1 MESSFITRP
10 TVTIEEGLIIKSP
23 SELDTLRRAGRIV
36 ALTLAVLQDAVKPG
50 MRTKN
55 LDAIAEAEIR
65 KHDAIPSF
73 IGYRG
78 FPASL
83 CVSLNEEIVH
93 GIPGDRVIRDGD
105 IVSMDVGAI
114 VDGFH
119 GDAAITVGVG
129 KITRRAQDLIDTT
142 REALSSGI
150 SAAKVGARMGDISTA
165 IQSTAESRGYSV
177 VKEYVGHGIGR
188 RMHEE
193 PAVPNYGKPGRGIL
207 LQNGMALAIEP
218 MLNVGGWRTRLQSDK
233 WTVVTEDGSLSAHF
247 EHTIAITDD
256 GTEVLTQL
264 SAII

>member
-1 MESSFITRP
+1 
-10 TVTIEEGLIIKSP
+10 
-23 SELDTLRRAGRIV
+23 
-36 ALTLAVLQDAVKPG
+36 
-50 MRTKN
+50 
-55 LDAIAEAEIR
+55 
-65 KHDAIPSF
+65 
-73 IGYRG
+73 
-78 FPASL
+78 
-83 CVSLNEEIVH
+83 
-93 GIPGDRVIRDGD
+93 
-105 IVSMDVGAI
+105 
-114 VDGFH
+114 
-119 GDAAITVGVG
+119 
-129 KITRRAQDLIDTT
+129 
-142 REALSSGI
+142 
-150 SAAKVGARMGDISTA
+150 MGDISTA